1 MPKRPGTVISRSLAE
16 NGHIMG
22 IEPTRVYEWIE
33 HGMAVLPVQRGRF
46 KEEVLA
52 RKKAFSIIVTDLR
65 GL

>member
-1 MPKRPGTVISRSLAE
+1 MISRSLTG
-16 NGHIMG
+16 NGDMKR

-33 HGMAVLPVQRGRF
+33 HGTAVLTVQWGRF

-52 RKKAFSIIVTDLR
+52 RKKAFSIIVTALR